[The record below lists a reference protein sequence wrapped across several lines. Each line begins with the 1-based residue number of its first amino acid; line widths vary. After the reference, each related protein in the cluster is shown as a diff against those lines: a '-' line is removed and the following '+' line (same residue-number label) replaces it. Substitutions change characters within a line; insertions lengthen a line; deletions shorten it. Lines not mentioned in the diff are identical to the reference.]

1 MCDEF
6 TAIEEDGALAAL
18 GLSRRQFAMA
28 GTVAILA
35 SCARASESA
44 EGDTS
49 LVERTVEIAT
59 PDGKADAYFLHP
71 ATGTHPAVIVWP
83 DIAGLRDAF
92 KIMARRLAASGYAVL
107 VVNQYY
113 RSSRAPVLA
122 NFSEWRT
129 ETGQAKLK
137 PMIARI
143 DPAATKS
150 DAAAFVA
157 WLDRQKAVDTKRG
170 IGTSGY
176 CMGGPFTVRTAAV
189 APQRVKAAAS
199 FHGARLVTGEADSP
213 HRLLK
218 DTQAS
223 YLFAIGRNDDAKEP
237 TVKDALKQAAEEAG
251 RPAEIEVYPADHGWT
266 VLDTPIYDKA
276 QAERAW
282 ERMLALFKG
291 AL

>member
-1 MCDEF
+1 MCDEV
-6 TAIEEDGALAAL
+6 TAIEEDKALARM

-28 GTVAILA
+28 GTAAVLA
-35 SCARASESA
+35 SCAKTSESA
-44 EGDTS
+44 ESDAALS
-49 LVERTVEIAT
+49 EQTVHIQT

-71 ATGTHPAVIVWP
+71 ATGTHPAVILWP

-92 KIMARRLAASGYAVL
+92 KIMARRLASAGYAVL
-107 VVNQYY
+107 IVNQYY
-113 RSSRAPVLA
+113 RSSPAPILQ
-122 NFSEWRT
+122 NFAEWRT

-137 PMIARI
+137 PMITQI
-143 DPAATKS
+143 TPAATRS

-157 WLDRQKAVDTKRG
+157 WLDQQKAVDTRRG

-199 FHGARLVTGEADSP
+199 FHGGKLVTAEPDSP
-213 HRLLK
+213 HLLLK

-223 YLFAIGRNDDAKEP
+223 YLFAIGQNDDAKEP
-237 TVKDALKQAAEEAG
+237 TVKDALKKAAEEAR

-282 ERMLALFKG
+282 ERMLALFAK
-291 AL
+291 L